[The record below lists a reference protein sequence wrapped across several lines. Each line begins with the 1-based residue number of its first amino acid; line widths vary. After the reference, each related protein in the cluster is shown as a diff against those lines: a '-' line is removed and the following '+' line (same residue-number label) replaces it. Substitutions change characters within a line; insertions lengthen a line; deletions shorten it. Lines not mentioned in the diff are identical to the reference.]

1 MDSGEHVTNDV
12 LAERIKSLRERVEKI
27 ENSMADKSAVAEVK
41 KAISFVQWGVGAAVL
56 TSLMKLLGL
65 G

>member
-1 MDSGEHVTNDV
+1 MGDEDVTNAV
-12 LAERIKSLRERVEKI
+12 LAERIRALNIRVDDKLTATNERLGKI
-27 ENSMADKSAVAEVK
+27 E
-41 KAISFVQWGVGAAVL
+41 KAISFVQWGVAGAVL

>member
-1 MDSGEHVTNDV
+1 MGEDDSVTNAV
-12 LAERIKSLRERVEKI
+12 LAERIKSLRERLEKI
-27 ENSMADKSAVAEVK
+27 E
-41 KAISFVQWGVGAAVL
+41 KAISLVQWGVGAAVL

>member
-1 MDSGEHVTNDV
+1 MGEDDNVTNAV
-12 LAERIKSLRERVEKI
+12 LAERIKFLNNRLDKI
-27 ENSMADKSAVAEVK
+27 E